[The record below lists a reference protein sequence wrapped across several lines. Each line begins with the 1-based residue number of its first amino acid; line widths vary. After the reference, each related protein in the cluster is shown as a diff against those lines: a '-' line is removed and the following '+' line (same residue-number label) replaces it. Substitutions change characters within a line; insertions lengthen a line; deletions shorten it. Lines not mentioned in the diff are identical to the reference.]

1 MNDNRL
7 ELLEDNK
14 NLINVKFDKQI
25 DNISLF
31 HKIYNSRK
39 SELNYIEQGINTIH
53 FSMAQDSEYNVP
65 LDIIFKLI
73 HATKKIPLIK
83 FNPSKKQEKIYR
95 LYFDKVAK
103 NGRKIP
109 YL

>member
-1 MNDNRL
+1 
-7 ELLEDNK
+7 
-14 NLINVKFDKQI
+14 
-25 DNISLF
+25 
-31 HKIYNSRK
+31 
-39 SELNYIEQGINTIH
+39 
-53 FSMAQDSEYNVP
+53 MAQDSEYNVP

-95 LYFDKVAK
+95 LYCDRVAK

-109 YL
+109 YLSKGLIFKLTKSIGQSNGFRVIWSIS